1 MTKVTL
7 YWEDGTLRGVECR
20 GHSGFADKGKDVVC
34 AAVSALLHALL
45 LGLSDVAEVEGAEC
59 EVNPELPLMRILWPR
74 SSAGR
79 LELLTRTIAL
89 SLKEIEKGNSEY
101 VHITEVQL

>member
-1 MTKVTL
+1 LTTVTL
-7 YWEDGTLRGVECR
+7 YWEGGTLRGVESR
-20 GHSGFADKGKDVVC
+20 GHSGFADKGKDIVC
-34 AAVSALLHALL
+34 AAVSSLLHALL
-45 LGLSDVAEVEGAEC
+45 LGLSDVAEVEGVEC
-59 EVNPELPLMRILWPR
+59 EVNPEVPLIRILWPR

-89 SLKEIEKGNSEY
+89 SLKEIETGSPEY